1 MKKVLC
7 SQKSA
12 FWLNIT
18 ERIVW
23 PFLTAKKYK
32 YFVIKNHET
41 SSRPKLLRF
50 AWDQNFWEWDWVL
63 FKPIFLRQIPILSN
77 RKGLDREVLRRDLT
91 LGSYC
96 CGCKRCRKYRS
107 CNGFT
112 CHGSTSCT
120 SCCGLS
126 LERRYRASVKSAE
139 LSFWEVIPDHFL
151 SFDLWACRTTQKAPR
166 SYLLTFAHNARGPW
180 SILHL

>member
-1 MKKVLC
+1 MLVFF
-7 SQKSA
+7 SA
-12 FWLNIT
+12 
-18 ERIVW
+18 
-23 PFLTAKKYK
+23 
-32 YFVIKNHET
+32 KNG
-41 SSRPKLLRF
+41 PKLLRF
-50 AWDQNFWEWDWVL
+50 CWDQNFWEWDWVL